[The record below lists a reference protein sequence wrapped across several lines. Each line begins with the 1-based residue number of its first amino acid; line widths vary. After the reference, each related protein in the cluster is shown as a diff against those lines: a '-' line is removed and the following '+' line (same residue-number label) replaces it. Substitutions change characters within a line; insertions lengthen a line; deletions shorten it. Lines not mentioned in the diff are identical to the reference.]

1 MAHVLPWQTVP
12 AIVRPAVVT
21 PVGAIIRGIAILAA
35 LVPVVCAAAERPPN
49 IVIMLAD
56 DMGYGDLGCYGHP
69 SIKTPVL
76 DRMAAEGVRLTDYYA
91 AAPVCS
97 PSRAGMLTGRTPYR
111 CGIYDWIPQG
121 SPMHLRRSE
130 VTIATLLRNAGYATC
145 FAGKWHC
152 NGMFNSQR
160 QPQPG
165 DHGFDHWMATQN
177 NAGPS
182 HMNPRNFVRNGK
194 PLGEQAGSSC
204 ALIVSEAISWLRQRD
219 SSRPFCL
226 FAWFHNTHEP
236 VASSPPFVRQY
247 ADVEPP
253 ERGIYYANVT
263 EMDHEIGRLL
273 ATLDELGLRDSTFV
287 FFTSDN
293 GPETLNRYR
302 GAERSHGSPG
312 QFRGMKLHLYEGG
325 IRVPGIIRWPGQI
338 KPGTVSAEPVMGADV
353 FPTLCSMAGVPVPRD
368 RIIDGASIL
377 PVFRGEPVIRER
389 PLFWWYSLAI
399 GVPKLAVREG
409 DWKLLADEP
418 MDHIEL
424 YNLKDDPAEKND
436 LASAQ
441 PQRVEKLLAKLK
453 EVRREVEKE
462 RPTWPEPT
470 SRPVRGQ
477 VPPRRPS
484 TATQ

>member
-1 MAHVLPWQTVP
+1 MMRSILFFLLLL
-12 AIVRPAVVT
+12 PAVT
-21 PVGAIIRGIAILAA
+21 W
-35 LVPVVCAAAERPPN
+35 AAERPPN
-49 IVIMLAD
+49 IVILLAD
-56 DMGYGDLGCYGHP
+56 DLGYGDLGCYGHP
-69 SIKTPVL
+69 TIKSPHL
-76 DRMAAEGVRLTDYYA
+76 DKLAAEGVRFTDYYA

-97 PSRAGMLTGRTPYR
+97 PSRAGLLTGRTPYR

-152 NGMFNSQR
+152 NGLFNSPE

-165 DHGFDHWMATQN
+165 EHGFDHWMATQN

-182 HMNPRNFVRNGK
+182 HLNPRNFVRNGK
-194 PLGEQAGSSC
+194 PLGEQTGSSC
-204 ALIVSEAISWLRQRD
+204 ALIVSEAVTWLRGRD
-219 SSRPFCL
+219 PKRPFCL

-247 ADVEPP
+247 SDVQPA

-312 QFRGMKLHLYEGG
+312 PFRGMKLHLYEGG
-325 IRVPGIIRWPGQI
+325 IRVPGILRWPG
-338 KPGTVSAEPVMGADV
+338 KARPGTVSSAPIVNLDML
-353 FPTLCSMAGVPVPRD
+353 PTLCEAAGIPVPRN
-368 RIIDGASIL
+368 RAIDGASML
-377 PVFRGEPVIRER
+377 PVLRGESMVRDR
-389 PLFWWYSLAI
+389 PIFWWYSLAI
-399 GVPKLAVREG
+399 GPPKLAIREG
-409 DWKLLADEP
+409 DWKLLSDKAME
-418 MDHIEL
+418 HVEL
-424 YNLKDDPAEKND
+424 YDLRSDPGEKRD
-436 LASAQ
+436 LASAE
-441 PQRVEKLLAKLK
+441 PQRAKDMLAKLERIRG
-453 EVRREVEKE
+453 EVDAE
-462 RPTWPEPT
+462 RPVWPEPST
-470 SRPVRGQ
+470 RPAKAA
-477 VPPRRPS
+477 PR
-484 TATQ
+484 